1 MFNISKF
8 IMNTLK
14 EMKGNYPDFQIK
26 EYALNWYS
34 KGKLTE
40 DDLAEL
46 DEYLAPVIEE
56 TPEEII
62 PEVVE
67 GEPLEA

>member
-1 MFNISKF
+1 MFNIRNF
-8 IMNTLK
+8 IFNTLK

-46 DEYLAPVIEE
+46 EAYIAHEPVEHTDETTGEVIE
-56 TPEEII
+56 
-62 PEVVE
+62 
-67 GEPLEA
+67 

>member
-1 MFNISKF
+1 MFNIRDF
-8 IMNTLK
+8 IFNTLK

-26 EYALNWYS
+26 EYALNWYD

-46 DEYLAPVIEE
+46 EIYLN
-56 TPEEII
+56 
-62 PEVVE
+62 PEVNLNETESTVNE
-67 GEPLEA
+67 SV

>member
-1 MFNISKF
+1 MFNIRDF
-8 IMNTLK
+8 IFNTLK

-26 EYALNWYS
+26 EYALNWYG

-46 DEYLAPVIEE
+46 EIYLN
-56 TPEEII
+56 
-62 PEVVE
+62 PEVNLNETKSTVNE
-67 GEPLEA
+67 SV